1 MTKEDDEMVS
11 DAGAVNAMA
20 GGNRATRRL
29 AGISV
34 LLVMAVACLVFW
46 IGIPIGGL
54 WALSKATDSFAGH
67 FVLGLLLVPMAM
79 ALFSPALFWLNN
91 LYLRVTGVFQR
102 LAEDERE
109 AGWQRR
115 LRGPLE
121 PMLFVSLVVALIA
134 LTIWFFFIA
143 EDPPRQII

>member
-1 MTKEDDEMVS
+1 MAT
-11 DAGAVNAMA
+11 GAETMNAPGTSEPMS
-20 GGNRATRRL
+20 RRL
-29 AGISV
+29 AAVFV
-34 LLVMAVACLVFW
+34 LLVLGVACLFFW
-46 IGIPIGGL
+46 VGIPIGGL

-102 LAEDERE
+102 LEEDELE

-121 PMLFVSLVVALIA
+121 PMLFVSLAVALIA
-134 LTIWFFFIA
+134 LTVWFFFIA

>member
-1 MTKEDDEMVS
+1 MTALIDP
-11 DAGAVNAMA
+11 
-20 GGNRATRRL
+20 RRL
-29 AGISV
+29 AGAFV
-34 LLVMAVACLVFW
+34 LVVLAAACVVFW
-46 IGIPIGGL
+46 VGIPIGAL

-91 LYLRVTGVFQR
+91 LYLRVTGVFER
-102 LAEDERE
+102 LEEDERE

-121 PMLFVSLVVALIA
+121 PMLFVSLVVALVA
-134 LTIWFFFIA
+134 LTIWFFIFA
-143 EDPPRQII
+143 ENPPHQVI

>member
-1 MTKEDDEMVS
+1 MTALID
-11 DAGAVNAMA
+11 
-20 GGNRATRRL
+20 TRRL
-29 AGISV
+29 AGAFV
-34 LLVMAVACLVFW
+34 LVVLAVACLAFW
-46 IGIPIGGL
+46 VGIPIGAL

-102 LAEDERE
+102 LEEDERE

-121 PMLFVSLVVALIA
+121 PMLFVSLVVALVA
-134 LTIWFFFIA
+134 LTIWFFIFA
-143 EDPPRQII
+143 ENPPQQVI

>member
-1 MTKEDDEMVS
+1 MTASID
-11 DAGAVNAMA
+11 
-20 GGNRATRRL
+20 TRRL
-29 AGISV
+29 AGAFV
-34 LLVMAVACLVFW
+34 LVVLAGACLVFW
-46 IGIPIGGL
+46 VGLPIGTL

-79 ALFSPALFWLNN
+79 AAFSPALFWLNN
-91 LYLRVTGVFQR
+91 LYLRVTGVFER
-102 LAEDERE
+102 LSEDERE

-115 LRGPLE
+115 VRGPLE

-143 EDPPRQII
+143 EEPPRQVI